1 MWLVPNSLIRL
12 FEFVSTLTCELCR
25 SVTVWLKLSE
35 KDLQLSAVLVLS
47 LPDLALPAPR
57 AAGTEDPRVGT
68 RVRCREHPAIHTHFS
83 VPRSKPRTCPPR
95 HKLRYHVKNL
105 RSLLDLFPWK
115 NTVTTIHPDQLDM
128 VQFCVAETRSRSPQ
142 GDLTRPAFVPT
153 AECTSQDTSG
163 FTVAHWRRQ

>member
-57 AAGTEDPRVGT
+57 AAGTEDPRVLSS
-68 RVRCREHPAIHTHFS
+68 R
-83 VPRSKPRTCPPR
+83 
-95 HKLRYHVKNL
+95 
-105 RSLLDLFPWK
+105 LLELEL
-115 NTVTTIHPDQLDM
+115 V
-128 VQFCVAETRSRSPQ
+128 
-142 GDLTRPAFVPT
+142 
-153 AECTSQDTSG
+153 
-163 FTVAHWRRQ
+163 